1 MSRYWLGR
9 VLQAIPL
16 LFGLSVI
23 VFAVLH
29 LAPGD
34 PSTLL
39 ADPSFLTES
48 QRAELRRSLGLDDP
62 LPVQYARTM
71 AAMANGDLRSFR
83 TREPTAAM
91 LANALP
97 TTLLVAL
104 VGMTAALALGLLLGV
119 AAARRPGG
127 LVDRALSLG
136 IATAVAFPTFVLA
149 LFLIR
154 LFAEEWHLLP
164 PSGIRPLGTTGYE
177 PLLVAP
183 HLVLPAVVTAFPLG
197 AILARYTRDAVR
209 EALLEDY
216 VRTAY
221 GKGLAAPVVLR
232 RHVLRNALV
241 AVVSVVGTVTPLL
254 LGGSVI
260 VESLF
265 GLPGVGRITVQA
277 ALQRDYPVVM
287 TTTLFSGVLVIAGNL
302 ITDALYG
309 VVDPRIRVSS

>member
-1 MSRYWLGR
+1 MTKYWLGR
-9 VLQAIPL
+9 VLQAVPL

-39 ADPSFLTES
+39 ADPSFLTEQ
-48 QRAELRRSLGLDDP
+48 QRVELRRSLGLEDP
-62 LPVQYARTM
+62 LPVQYLRTM

-83 TREPTAAM
+83 TQESTAAM

-97 TTLLVAL
+97 TTLAVAL
-104 VGMTAALALGLLLGV
+104 VGIAVALGAGLLLGI
-119 AAARRPGG
+119 AAARRKGG
-127 LVDRALSLG
+127 VVDRLLSLG

-154 LFAEEWHLLP
+154 LFAEEWRLLP
-164 PSGIRPLGTTGYE
+164 ASGIRPLGTTGFD
-177 PLLVAP
+177 PLAIAP
-183 HLVLPAVVTAFPLG
+183 YLVLPAAVTAFPLA

-209 EALLEDY
+209 EALVEDY

-221 GKGLAAPVVLR
+221 GKGLAAPTVLR

-265 GLPGVGRITVQA
+265 GLPGVGRVTVQA

-287 TTTLFSGVLVIAGNL
+287 TATLFSGVLVIVGNL

-309 VVDPRIRVSS
+309 VVDPRIRVST

>member
-1 MSRYWLGR
+1 MTKYWLGR
-9 VLQAIPL
+9 LLQAVPL
-16 LFGLSVI
+16 LFGLSII
-23 VFAVLH
+23 VFAILH

-39 ADPSFLTES
+39 ADPSFLSEQ
-48 QRAELRRSLGLDDP
+48 QRVELRHSLGLEDP
-62 LPVQYARTM
+62 LPVQYVRTM
-71 AAMANGDLRSFR
+71 TGMATGELRSFR
-83 TREPTAAM
+83 TREATATM

-97 TTLLVAL
+97 TTLLVAFA
-104 VGMTAALALGLLLGV
+104 GMGLALAVGLVVGV
-119 AAARRPGG
+119 AAARRPGSA
-127 LVDRALSLG
+127 VDRALSVG
-136 IATAVAFPTFVLA
+136 IPAAVAFPTFVLA

-164 PSGIRPLGTTGYE
+164 AGGIRPVGTAGFD
-177 PLLVAP
+177 PLKVAP
-183 HLVLPAVVTAFPLG
+183 HLVLPAVVTAFPLA

-209 EALLEDY
+209 EALVEDY

-221 GKGLAAPVVLR
+221 SKGLAAPVVLR

-287 TTTLFSGVLVIAGNL
+287 TTTLFSGVLVIVGNL

-309 VVDPRIRVSS
+309 VVDPRIRISS